1 MGVCKY
7 LDLST
12 SHLSAMGRLF
22 LANPEKFEKEGEVV
36 VCPKSYGWII
46 LYWENVY
53 GKGIPACLQDIFR
66 LADKENCNLV
76 VLDRDADVL
85 PSLPTYSWYLCWAI
99 RIGAQHF
106 FASPLSRTGDEFP
119 TNPTA
124 LRASPR
130 DSPRH

>member
-53 GKGIPACLQDIFR
+53 GKGIPACLQDSFR

-85 PSLPTYSWYLCWAI
+85 PSLPTYSW
-99 RIGAQHF
+99 
-106 FASPLSRTGDEFP
+106 
-119 TNPTA
+119 
-124 LRASPR
+124 
-130 DSPRH
+130 